1 LWIRSAGFKTQ
12 CLRWEF

>member
-1 LWIRSAGFKTQ
+1 VDQVSWVKTQ